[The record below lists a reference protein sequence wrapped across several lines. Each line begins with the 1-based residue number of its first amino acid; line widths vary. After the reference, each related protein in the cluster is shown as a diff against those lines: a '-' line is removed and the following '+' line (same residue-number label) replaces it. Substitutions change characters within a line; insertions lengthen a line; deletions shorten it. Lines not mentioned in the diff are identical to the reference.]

1 MACFGNILHM
11 NEIAYQYNDEYC
23 LLKIKEGNEFFFNL
37 IFERYR
43 NQVFTYLY
51 RVSKSK
57 EVAEEIVL
65 DVFLKLWHGREAITE
80 IQKLDAFLYSVAYN
94 KAIDFFRAAK
104 RSPVLQQA
112 VWDVLTD
119 NATATDD
126 ADSRLQQHHLEA
138 LIKEAIDQL
147 SPQRKKVFELRQNEG
162 LSYAEI
168 AAAMNLS
175 THTVRNH
182 LAASV
187 EFIREFLRKNNALIF
202 LPAAFFEKF
211 L

>member
-1 MACFGNILHM
+1 M
-11 NEIAYQYNDEYC
+11 NEIANANQYDDQYC
-23 LLKIKEGNEFFFNL
+23 LIKIKEGDEFFFNV
-37 IFERYR
+37 IFEKYR
-43 NQVFTYLY
+43 DQLFTYLY
-51 RVSKSK
+51 KISKSK

-80 IQKLDAFLYSVAYN
+80 IQKPEAFLYAVAHN

-112 VWDVLTD
+112 VWEVLTD
-119 NATATDD
+119 MTTATDSAD
-126 ADSRLQQHHLEA
+126 ARLHQQHLEV

-182 LAASV
+182 LAASI
-187 EFIREFLRKNNALIF
+187 EFIREYLHKNNVLLL
-202 LPAAFFEKF
+202 LPAILFKKF